1 MLKSMERIGLFS
13 IGTVKAGMYVFFE
26 NRYWLID
33 GLPGTQGIYEKAT
46 MCLCQ
51 YNLRWQNKMVTL
63 LSVGAI

>member
-33 GLPGTQGIYEKAT
+33 GLPGTQGIYEKLQ
-46 MCLCQ
+46 CVFVNIILDG
-51 YNLRWQNKMVTL
+51 RIKW
-63 LSVGAI
+63 